1 MPRQKK
7 DAQPISIKMDK
18 ATFDRLEAYCER
30 AGQSKTVAIERA
42 LNKLIDEY
50 DDMVETYESRKAGG
64 LTSKYRS
71 TGEPGKLWKKP

>member
-42 LNKLIDEY
+42 INILIDEY
-50 DDMVETYESRKAGG
+50 DDMLKAYESQKAGG
-64 LTSKYRS
+64 RK
-71 TGEPGKLWKKP
+71 

>member
-7 DAQPISIKMDK
+7 DAQPISIKMDR

-50 DDMVETYESRKAGG
+50 DDMVKAYESRKAGG
-64 LTSKYRS
+64 GR
-71 TGEPGKLWKKP
+71 